1 MNHLSSDLFS
11 QTIADYT
18 GDEKMNFK
26 NKKPV
31 IIVFHHDKDNFT
43 DDFIDIYDTYSPE
56 NEKIKVF
63 EVIVN
68 KFPEVADSYNIT
80 AFPATMY
87 IPAGGCPI
95 ISQGYISTKDAIKDA
110 QKSIISK

>member
-43 DDFIDIYDTYSPE
+43 DDFIDIYDTY
-56 NEKIKVF
+56 
-63 EVIVN
+63 
-68 KFPEVADSYNIT
+68 
-80 AFPATMY
+80 
-87 IPAGGCPI
+87 
-95 ISQGYISTKDAIKDA
+95 
-110 QKSIISK
+110 